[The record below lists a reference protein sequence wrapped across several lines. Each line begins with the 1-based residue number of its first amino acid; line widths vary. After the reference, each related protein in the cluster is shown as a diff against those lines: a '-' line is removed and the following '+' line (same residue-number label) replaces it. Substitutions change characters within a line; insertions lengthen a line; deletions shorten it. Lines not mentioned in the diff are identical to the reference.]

1 MAIGNNIRKYRKERG
16 YTRRQF
22 AELIDMSYNTL
33 RCYECG
39 TVKPEPST
47 LLKIAIV
54 LEISIPDI
62 LKD

>member
-1 MAIGNNIRKYRKERG
+1 MTIGNNIRKYREERG

-22 AELIDMSYNTL
+22 AELIDRSYNTI

-39 TVKPEPST
+39 TVKPGPST